1 MLKPKDCWYRTPQ
14 GQFIY
19 AVEPETQKIIDALRY
34 LKSLVRL
41 VPEKFN
47 KLSFKPLTP
56 KILPYYLIFKGEDP
70 AKN

>member
-19 AVEPETQKIIDALRY
+19 AVLPEVNRILQSLRY
-34 LKSLVRL
+34 LKSLIRL

-47 KLSFKPLTP
+47 KFAFKPLTA
-56 KILPYYLIFKGEDP
+56 KILPYYRIFKGQDP
-70 AKN
+70 GQG